1 MSSYLPTLAPRRP
14 MLLTD
19 QFRGILCVS
28 QAATLPAADIE
39 SKLISTIAQENRV
52 DCLSLRDENGTVETV
67 LEGLEQ
73 YDWIHLACHGVQD
86 TDEPTKSK
94 FVLHDGPLALL
105 EVIAASYK
113 HADFAF
119 LSACETAMGSDA
131 LPDEAA
137 HLAAGMLAAG
147 FRSVVGTMWSIQDA
161 DAPIVAEHV
170 YRYLLS
176 GPTTPDSSRAAIALH
191 RAIKVLRERDEHS
204 FSWVPFLHVGV

>member
-1 MSSYLPTLAPRRP
+1 MPLSS
-14 MLLTD
+14 D
-19 QFRGILCVS
+19 EQFHGILCVS

-39 SKLISTIAQENRV
+39 SNLISYIAKDCHV
-52 DCLSLRDENGTVETV
+52 DCYPLKDEIAVVETV
-67 LEGLEQ
+67 LEGLEH
-73 YDWIHLACHGVQD
+73 YGWIHLACHGVQD
-86 TDEPTKSK
+86 AEEPTQSR

-105 EVIAASYK
+105 EIIAASFK

-147 FRSVVGTMWSIQDA
+147 FRSVIGTMWSIQDA
-161 DAPIVAEHV
+161 DAPIVAEQV

-176 GPTTPDSSRAAIALH
+176 GPAKPDSSGAAIALH
-191 RAIKVLRERDEHS
+191 RAIKVLREQDEQS
-204 FSWVPFLHVGV
+204 FSWVPFIHVGV